1 MRKSDFNNSEK
12 DLKEELKKLL
22 RENAKLKAEKEADK
36 AELKRLKKE
45 LKKKDAP
52 KLTLTEEQRQQL
64 LNLFRDID
72 SLFS

>member
-1 MRKSDFNNSEK
+1 MKKSDSNNSEK
-12 DLKEELKKLL
+12 KLEKEFEKLL
-22 RENAKLKAEKEADK
+22 RENAKLKAQKEADK

-64 LNLFRDID
+64 LNLFRNID